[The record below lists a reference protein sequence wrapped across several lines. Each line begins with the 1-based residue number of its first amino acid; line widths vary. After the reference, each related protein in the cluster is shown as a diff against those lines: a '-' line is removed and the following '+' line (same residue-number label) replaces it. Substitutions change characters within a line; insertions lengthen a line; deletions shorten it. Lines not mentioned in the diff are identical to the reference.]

1 MARRHHDDD
10 LVDVR
15 MKLEGVK
22 RVFQDRL
29 SGDLQ

>member
-1 MARRHHDDD
+1 MAWRHHDDD
-10 LVDVR
+10 LVNVR

-22 RVFQDRL
+22 RMFHDRL